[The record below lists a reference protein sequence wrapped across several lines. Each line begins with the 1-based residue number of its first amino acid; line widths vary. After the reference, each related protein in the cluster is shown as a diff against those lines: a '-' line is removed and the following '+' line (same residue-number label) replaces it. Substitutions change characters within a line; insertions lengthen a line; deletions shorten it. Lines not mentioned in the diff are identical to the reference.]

1 MSFWAWLYEE
11 WLTLIHRL
19 NRYPPVKNIER
30 RSRCHGTYP
39 LDKVIGFR
47 TTWALLFVLYRDTL
61 ACKNTQVSGLSYTY
75 SICGILRRTNSRP
88 LQARRGFNKRIQNP
102 NILEHNEYFIL
113 MIYCLNVMWSST
125 G

>member
-1 MSFWAWLYEE
+1 MYRARLYEE

-47 TTWALLFVLYRDTL
+47 TTLILICHQCLHANLAHVYNKLHPKNLQIFATTVLTI
-61 ACKNTQVSGLSYTY
+61 
-75 SICGILRRTNSRP
+75 SICNSTF
-88 LQARRGFNKRIQNP
+88 Q
-102 NILEHNEYFIL
+102 
-113 MIYCLNVMWSST
+113 CLFFHDRD
-125 G
+125 